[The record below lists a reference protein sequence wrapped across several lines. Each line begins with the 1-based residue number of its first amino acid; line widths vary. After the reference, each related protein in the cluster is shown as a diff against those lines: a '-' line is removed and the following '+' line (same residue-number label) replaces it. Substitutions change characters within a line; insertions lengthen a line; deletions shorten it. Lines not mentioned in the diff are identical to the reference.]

1 MRVEPAFF
9 KTTAWDI
16 GSHSMRLN
24 RSGGMMLKEVH
35 DPEGT
40 TFPRQSVGIGAMC
53 YNDRALV
60 P

>member
-1 MRVEPAFF
+1 
-9 KTTAWDI
+9 
-16 GSHSMRLN
+16 MRLN

-35 DPEGT
+35 DPKGIM
-40 TFPRQSVGIGAMC
+40 FPRQFVGIGAMC